1 MKKHLLPHI
10 LIVSFVF
17 LQTPTIQAAPDVE
30 GRIKLYKHAI
40 RIDPDDAEAHYGL
53 GATYLILEMYKE
65 AIDALRQAIKLD
77 PDNDAMAHCA
87 LGFSYQNLGKWKKAI
102 ESYKQAIRI
111 DPDVAETHFNLG
123 VAYGD
128 LGKYEE
134 AIESYKQAIRIDPNL
149 AVVHYNLGL
158 AYYASGMLRETVA
171 ANKQAI
177 RLDPDFALAYANL
190 GVAYVAIKDR
200 DSAYE
205 QYKILKR
212 LDSELAKELF
222 DKIDPLEILRYKR

>member
-10 LIVSFVF
+10 LIISFVF
-17 LQTPTIQAAPDVE
+17 LQTPIIQAAPDVE
-30 GRIKLYKHAI
+30 ERIELYKH
-40 RIDPDDAEAHYGL
+40 
-53 GATYLILEMYKE
+53 
-65 AIDALRQAIKLD
+65 
-77 PDNDAMAHCA
+77 
-87 LGFSYQNLGKWKKAI
+87 
-102 ESYKQAIRI
+102 
-111 DPDVAETHFNLG
+111 
-123 VAYGD
+123 
-128 LGKYEE
+128 
-134 AIESYKQAIRIDPNL
+134 AIRIDPNL
-149 AVVHYNLGL
+149 AVVHYNLGI

-177 RLDPDFALAYANL
+177 RLDPDFALAHANL